1 MSAVSRLRK
10 LLQTLTLAGGDHDT
24 VDPMEESLAFDEE
37 EGLLLPTVSGPR
49 SSVEGA
55 VVVPEQVDASDDPAP
70 LAAPEQDTQDVT
82 VDATGEAEP
91 ALENGVLP
99 DDPAAETEA
108 PEPAEAGERPALT
121 LVKASADPQD
131 AESSQESPS
140 PAAVDDLLSA
150 FRNTVMESSHGD
162 LTKELDDA
170 PVAELLSELREIRG
184 MLPATLSEQNAEEP

>member
-82 VDATGEAEP
+82 VDATDEAEP

-108 PEPAEAGERPALT
+108 PEPAAGERPALT

-131 AESSQESPS
+131 AEASQESPS

-150 FRNTVMESSHGD
+150 FRSTVVESSHGD

>member
-1 MSAVSRLRK
+1 M
-10 LLQTLTLAGGDHDT
+10 
-24 VDPMEESLAFDEE
+24 
-37 EGLLLPTVSGPR
+37 
-49 SSVEGA
+49 
-55 VVVPEQVDASDDPAP
+55 PEQVDASDDPAP

-99 DDPAAETEA
+99 DDPAAETEV
-108 PEPAEAGERPALT
+108 PEPAAGERPALT

-140 PAAVDDLLSA
+140 PVAVDDLLSA
-150 FRNTVMESSHGD
+150 FRSTVMESSHGD